1 MHQVTNPIQACN
13 DIFFKPNGVF
23 HAVGQ
28 KNNWSWI
35 PFFIVVIMASLPA
48 YLYFSMV
55 DITWYQ
61 DMVINSQYGDLSPAE
76 QEQYRQGMTRTA
88 MTAFGLI
95 GTAIGLLVINAIV
108 ATYLNLVSRSDE
120 DCVQGFTDWYGFTW
134 WTGMPV
140 VVNSL
145 IAVVLLLFAEGH
157 QISPVTLAPLSV
169 AFVVGADMSS
179 QWFGLLQTIRLDV
192 IWSVYLTM
200 VGVRQ
205 WTSFTTKKS
214 GIIAVIPFALIVSIW
229 LLAIVF

>member
-35 PFFIVVIMASLPA
+35 PFFIVAIMASLPA
-48 YLYFSMV
+48 YLYFSTI

-61 DMVINSQYGDLSPAE
+61 DMIINSEYADVSPAE
-76 QEQYRQGMTRTA
+76 QDQIRQGMSRTA

-95 GTAIGLLVINAIV
+95 FTTLGLLLVNAII
-108 ATYLNLVSRSDE
+108 ATYLNLVSRKDE
-120 DCVQGFTDWYGFTW
+120 ECVHGFTDWYGFTW

-140 VVNSL
+140 VINSL
-145 IAVVLLLFAEGH
+145 IAVVLLLFADGH
-157 QISPVTLAPLSV
+157 QISPVTLAPLSL
-169 AFVVGADMSS
+169 AFVTGIDMSS
-179 QWFGLLQTIRLDV
+179 DWFGLLQTIRLDV

-205 WTSFTTKKS
+205 WTRFTNKKS
-214 GIIAVIPFALIVSIW
+214 AIIAVIPFAVIVSVW
-229 LLAIVF
+229 LLTIIF